1 MKIKLYGFKFLG
13 RLREPP
19 EKEEWQMTKEVF
31 IRYHKTAALPEEAY
45 EEETVKDFEWLGKKE
60 KYPKFIRTYKA
71 KNGENIELRQSFEK
85 SKYTKVDEEGE
96 IIRDEEGYALYLT
109 DKEMQEEKLP
119 FYDTTVVAFNKKGQ
133 PIGYASNEF
142 GADGVW
148 VAREYQKQ
156 GIGVELLTELRKQFA
171 PTRRIGQMTYV
182 GEKMAL
188 AYHKRQIEKA
198 LQEGKYVP
206 SDVLRNYPDLIEK
219 YKT

>member
-1 MKIKLYGFKFLG
+1 MKIKLRSFKILDM
-13 RLREPP
+13 LREPQK
-19 EKEEWQMTKEVF
+19 KEEWQMTKDAF
-31 IRYHKTAALPEEAY
+31 IRYHKTATLPEETY

-60 KYPKFIRTYKA
+60 QRPKFIRTYKA

-85 SKYTKVDEEGE
+85 LEYTKTDEEGQ
-96 IIRDEEGYALYLT
+96 IIRDEKGHALCLT
-109 DKEMQEEKLP
+109 DKEMQEENLP
-119 FYDTTVVAFNKKGQ
+119 FYDTTVVAFNIKGQ

-156 GIGVELLTELRKQFA
+156 GIGVELLIELRKQFA

-198 LQEGKYVP
+198 LQEGKPVP
-206 SDVLRNYPDLIEK
+206 PEVLRDYPDLVKK